1 MRRAVFL
8 GWKTMLKQL
17 FNKEQ
22 ILKALTTKDIWRWKI
37 LDQYGNAESAA
48 EAIVRNWNVNGLS
61 IKGLDVKIIKGKK
74 VYIPESLEDALAI
87 RLVDRYLRRIYKVRQ
102 SDRSRMIKQ
111 VITLLQ
117 DPGSFTFIRLD
128 ISQCY
133 ESIIF
138 EVVLNKLRKDLIL
151 SPDCINIL
159 ESIGSIAQAQGNSGL
174 LRGLSIS
181 ATLAELYLEKLDK
194 EISNNKNITYMARY
208 VDDIIIFIPD
218 VYAAQAND
226 DIDSALE
233 MLDLISNKDKSSS
246 YKVDVVNESIELL
259 GYSLSSSSSISKS
272 SKKKN
277 PNLVTVK
284 ISKRKLNKIK
294 TRIVLSFLE
303 YKKDQNFKI
312 LKDRIYFLSTL
323 SVVKKGRNGD
333 LLAGNAYNYFH
344 ASDSDCLKKIDGFYF
359 KTLQELRFNL
369 SSAQQSDLKKISFYG
384 NAKNNKIMKVTKNK
398 TIRLKQAWINE

>member
-1 MRRAVFL
+1 
-8 GWKTMLKQL
+8 MLKQL

-22 ILKALTTKDIWRWKI
+22 ILKTLTTRDIWQWKV
-37 LDQYGNAESAA
+37 LGQYGNAESAA

-61 IKGLDVKIIKGKK
+61 IKGLGEKIIKGKK

-87 RLVDRYLRRIYKVRQ
+87 RLVDRYVRSIYKVRQ
-102 SDRSRMIKQ
+102 SDRNRVIKQ

-133 ESIIF
+133 ESIVF

-159 ESIGSIAQAQGNSGL
+159 ESIGLIAQAQGNSGL

-181 ATLAELYLEKLDK
+181 STLAELYLEKLDK
-194 EISNNKNITYMARY
+194 KISSNKNIVYMTRY
-208 VDDIIIFIPD
+208 VDDIIIFVPD
-218 VYAAQAND
+218 IYKAQVNR

-233 MLDLISNKDKSSS
+233 MLGLISNQDKSSS
-246 YKVDVVNESIELL
+246 YKVNTVNESIELL
-259 GYSLSSSSSISKS
+259 GYSLSSLSKNKS
-272 SKKKN
+272 
-277 PNLVTVK
+277 PNSVIVK
-284 ISKRKLNKIK
+284 ISKNKLNKIK

-303 YKKDQNFKI
+303 YKKNQNFKI

-369 SSAQQSDLKKISFYG
+369 SPAQQSELKKISFYG
-384 NAKNNKIMKVTKNK
+384 NAKNKKIMKITKNK
-398 TIRLKQAWINE
+398 TFRLKQAWINE